1 MIHFTRTLVRGWVEK
16 LLHIHDSP
24 QRTAAAY
31 ALGVFWGFSPFFGVH
46 TLMALIC
53 AFVFNLNRIAVVA
66 GACTNLPWT
75 IVPYYTLVTMA
86 GAAVTGARLP
96 PDFADRFQ
104 QLNDLSLFSRA
115 YWTGMLDLL
124 WPLVWAF
131 HLGSLVGAVLL
142 ATLAYVLALPAITA
156 GRRHIHLRTPVVE
169 PPEAG

>member
-1 MIHFTRTLVRGWVEK
+1 MIHFTRTLVRTWIEK

-31 ALGVFWGFSPFFGVH
+31 ALGVFWGFSPFFGMH
-46 TLMALIC
+46 TVLALAC
-53 AFVFNLNRIAVVA
+53 AFFFNLNRVAVVA
-66 GACTNLPWT
+66 GVYTNLPWT

-104 QLNDLSLFSRA
+104 RLNDVSLFSHA

-124 WPLVWAF
+124 WPLVWAY
-131 HLGSLVGAVLL
+131 HLGSLVGAALL
-142 ATLAYVLALPAITA
+142 ALLAYLLSLPAITA
-156 GRRHIHLRTPVVE
+156 RRRHLLLHPPVVE
-169 PPEAG
+169 RPEAG